1 MNFFRRFKKVFLVIL
16 FLAIVFL
23 IGYLLWRLFFQSTTT
38 GPSATTTTAVSGNL
52 PSAGPGGTTAEGE
65 SGPGGLPA
73 TPGVQVPTGN
83 EASPIAIGG
92 LTQTGVLKN
101 SSTLGSTLSQDGQV
115 QYYDQSDGKFY
126 KIDAEGRAVLLSD
139 KVFHDVSSVVWAP
152 DKDRAILEY
161 PDGSK
166 IMYNF
171 QTEKQ
176 VTIPSH
182 WEDFSFSPGSDQIVG
197 KSIGLDVKN
206 RWLIVSNSDG
216 SGAKA
221 IEAIGQNADKV
232 YPSWSPNNQIV
243 AMYTK
248 GVDFN
253 RQEVYFVG
261 LNEENFKS
269 TVVEGRGFQSQWS
282 TEGDRL
288 LYSVYNT
295 SDDLKP
301 RLWIVNAEGDSIGQ
315 NRQSLD
321 IATWSS
327 KCTFAS
333 NTEVYCAVP
342 ESLEK
347 GAGLYPELA
356 DNTKDNLYKI
366 DLKTG
371 TKKLIAV
378 PDGTYNISQIMVP
391 GNEDYLYFTD
401 KKTGWL
407 YKVDLQ

>member
-16 FLAIVFL
+16 FLALVFL
-23 IGYLLWRLFFQSTTT
+23 IGYLIWRLFFQPVATSPT
-38 GPSATTTTAVSGNL
+38 GTTTTEIGGNL
-52 PSAGPGGTTAEGE
+52 PTAGPGGTTTEGE
-65 SGPGGLPA
+65 SSQGGLP
-73 TPGVQVPTGN
+73 TIPGLQVPTGG
-83 EASPIAIGG
+83 EASPIATGG
-92 LTQTGVLKN
+92 LTQTDVLKG
-101 SSTLGSTLSQDGQV
+101 SPTLGSTLSSDGQV
-115 QYYDQSDGKFY
+115 QYYDQSDDKFY
-126 KIDAEGRAVLLSD
+126 KVNSDGQAVLLSD
-139 KVFHDVSSVVWAP
+139 KVFHDVSNIVWAP
-152 DKDRAILEY
+152 DKDQAILEY

-171 QTEKQ
+171 RTEKQ
-176 VTIPSH
+176 ITIPSH
-182 WEDFSFSPGSDQIVG
+182 WEDFSFSPNSNQIVA
-197 KSIGLDVKN
+197 KSIGLDVEN
-206 RWLIVSNSDG
+206 RWLMVANSDS

-221 IEAIGQNADKV
+221 LEAIGTNADKV

-261 LNEENFKS
+261 LNDENFKS
-269 TVVEGRGFQSQWS
+269 TVIEGRGLQSQWS
-282 TEGDRL
+282 TEGNRL

-301 RLWIVNAEGDSIGQ
+301 RLWIVTAEGDNIGQ

-321 IATWSS
+321 IATWAS

-391 GNEDYLYFTD
+391 ENEDYLYFTD

-407 YKVDLQ
+407 HKINL